1 MKKNSKSRRKAV
13 NPVLQEFG
21 GRLRA
26 ARLAQGWTQV
36 RVATALHL
44 SVAYVSLLERGG
56 RNPPYRLVCRLAHTL
71 NAPTAA
77 LFG

>member
-1 MKKNSKSRRKAV
+1 MKPTNRRRKTID
-13 NPVLQEFG
+13 PTLRKFG
-21 GRLRA
+21 SRLRA

-56 RNPPYRLVCRLAHTL
+56 RNPPYLLVCRLARTL
-71 NAPTAA
+71 GTPPAA
-77 LFG
+77 LCE